1 VLELTEVWESVP
13 KAEKVWQLVTK
24 AEKVKESVQILR
36 KCAIVKKFALS
47 RESVHKAEKVQENL
61 IKSA

>member
-1 VLELTEVWESVP
+1 VP